1 MAIFNSYVSLPEGN
15 HHQTCWKAPGG
26 ELRRVDRV
34 DLPISAHSMGS
45 IDSLAVAMFN
55 CVLQCEVWNKKM
67 KKKMINLK

>member
-45 IDSLAVAMFN
+45 IDSLGCCYVLIVF
-55 CVLQCEVWNKKM
+55 LQCEVWNKKM
-67 KKKMINLK
+67 KKKW